1 MIIMT
6 LKQSQFLD
14 GRLYQMLTVI
24 YVARV
29 RHRGDRPLSGNIVSI
44 WQIWGDK
51 EFLSFISGKM
61 KWESPHGILITK
73 NPNWSQRWGTE
84 TGCVNG
90 RY

>member
-29 RHRGDRPLSGNIVSI
+29 RHHGDRPLSGSIVSI

-51 EFLSFISGKM
+51 EFLSFYQ
-61 KWESPHGILITK
+61 WK
-73 NPNWSQRWGTE
+73 NEMGVAT
-84 TGCVNG
+84 
-90 RY
+90 